1 MSKETGKSVLRR
13 MHDHRFA
20 TRYFVGNGIDIGA
33 GDDPLSDYIEFFPQV
48 SSVKSWDLPDGD
60 AQYMNG
66 VDNGTYDFIHSS
78 HCLEHVRDPKETLGN
93 WIRICKSG
101 GYLVLV
107 VPDEDLYEQGVFPST
122 FNGAHLWTYTI
133 KKKTSWCDKSINVF
147 DLLSNFVDDVKILKV
162 ELLDATF
169 RYSSAHRY
177 DQTFQSFGDCAIE
190 IILKKQ

>member
-48 SSVKSWDLPDGD
+48 NHIRPWDLGDGD

-66 VDNGTYDFIHSS
+66 VDDEKYDFIHSS

-101 GYLVLV
+101 GHLVLV
-107 VPDEDLYEQGVFPST
+107 IPDEDLYEQGVFPST
-122 FNGAHLWTYTI
+122 FNGTHLWTYTI

-169 RYSSAHRY
+169 RYSSTHRY
-177 DQTFQSFGDCAIE
+177 DQTFRSFGDCAIE

>member
-20 TRYFVGNGIDIGA
+20 TRYFVGDGIDIGA
-33 GDDPLSDYIEFFPQV
+33 GDDPLSDYAEFFPQV
-48 SSVKSWDLPDGD
+48 KSIRPWDLNDGD
-60 AQYMNG
+60 AQFMHG
-66 VDNGTYDFIHSS
+66 VKDETYDFIHSS

-93 WIRICKSG
+93 WIRICKPTG
-101 GYLVLV
+101 HLVLV

-133 KKKTSWCDKSINVF
+133 KKNSSWCDKSINIF
-147 DLLSNFVDDVKILKV
+147 DLLSEFVDKVDILKV

-169 RYSSAHRY
+169 RYGAPRY
-177 DQTFQSFGDCAIE
+177 DQTYKSFGDCAIE
-190 IILKKQ
+190 LILRKQ